1 MKRQDITKAHQETLT
16 SLKSSLAK
24 KEQQLVEVKLKLS
37 LDQLKNT
44 SQLKNLKKD
53 IAQLKTIIHLKELE
67 PKTSDQPKG
76 TS

>member
-1 MKRQDITKAHQETLT
+1 MKRQDITKAHQDTPAL
-16 SLKSSLAK
+16 LKSTLAK

-53 IAQLKTIIHLKELE
+53 IAQLKTIIHFKELE
-67 PKTSDQPKG
+67 PKPSDQPKG